1 MTSWQTAAT
10 VTFVAVLAVLAGK
23 RQRSACALPEIVA
36 QALCW
41 FCPLSRC

>member
-23 RQRSACALPEIVA
+23 RQRSACALPEI
-36 QALCW
+36 ALN
-41 FCPLSRC
+41 LLE